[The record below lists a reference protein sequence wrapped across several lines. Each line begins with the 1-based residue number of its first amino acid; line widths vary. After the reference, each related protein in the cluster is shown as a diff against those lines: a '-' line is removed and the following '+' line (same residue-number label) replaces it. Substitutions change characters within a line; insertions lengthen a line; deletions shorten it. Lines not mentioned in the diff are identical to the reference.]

1 MVKEFRGADA
11 SEEFHIEKLRN
22 YFADDAKSPG
32 KKLVTGVE
40 SKQVTPG
47 KKKTKAPRAHHQFIS
62 GLGIHLLSATNEGE
76 NTRYRFLFD
85 AAKALDNPKF
95 IIFAGSDNERLTN
108 EVIVPVVEL
117 RISDAESGTTSKV
130 IKLKSP
136 EELRKEHRE
145 LAKHEGEGKKFR
157 VPPVEFPDLA
167 KGKHRV
173 ELLVAD
179 AMIHSLNVKLVRE
192 V

>member
-1 MVKEFRGADA
+1 
-11 SEEFHIEKLRN
+11 
-22 YFADDAKSPG
+22 
-32 KKLVTGVE
+32 
-40 SKQVTPG
+40 
-47 KKKTKAPRAHHQFIS
+47 
-62 GLGIHLLSATNEGE
+62 
-76 NTRYRFLFD
+76 LFD

-117 RISDAESGTTSKV
+117 RLSEAISGVQSKV
-130 IKLKSP
+130 IKLKSQ

-145 LAKHEGEGKKFR
+145 MAKLEGEGKKFR

-167 KGKHRV
+167 KGKHLV
-173 ELLVAD
+173 DLLVAD
-179 AMIHSLNVKLVRE
+179 AMIHSLNIKLIRE